1 MFCVLGLLPKG
12 VQGVILVLRNSCG
25 QCQTYSLR
33 GSEVDFM
40 GEGDLHDTKYENEKV
55 TVDLA
60 ESYPDPDLA
69 RQTPG
74 HCLIF
79 LDVYPSDEFYQEYFS
94 ILPLT
99 IALTIACLFVIVAVI
114 FGFYDRFV
122 QTRNRKVVGV
132 AERSNAIVSS
142 LFPEAVKEQL
152 LAEHQQDEERPKKSN
167 IKRFLADEGTYGQQN
182 ENGMFKTKP
191 IAELYPEATV
201 LCKYFTY
208 GNQHMP
214 TQHSHSTWSLFILQ
228 SLILLASL
236 HGVV

>member
-1 MFCVLGLLPKG
+1 VDLL
-12 VQGVILVLRNSCG
+12 
-25 QCQTYSLR
+25 
-33 GSEVDFM
+33 
-40 GEGDLHDTKYENEKV
+40 GEGDLHDTKYENDRV

-94 ILPLT
+94 VLPL
-99 IALTIACLFVIVAVI
+99 AVSMTIACLFVLMAVI

-152 LAEHQQDEERPKKSN
+152 LGEQQQDEERPKKSN
-167 IKRFLADEGTYGQQN
+167 FKGFLSDELAQERQD

-201 LCKYFTY
+201 LCTY
-208 GNQHMP
+208 ITHSMTTTSMTPSHMYVA
-214 TQHSHSTWSLFILQ
+214 HCHLCYSRRYCWFHRLE
-228 SLILLASL
+228 
-236 HGVV
+236 